1 MAKLYL
7 DSNETFILSSATTVF
22 GRAGGSE
29 KIVINAS
36 ATNVVVDANIERVD
50 FAGNVSAFTFQ
61 GTGNQIK
68 VYSGGTLV
76 ATSTV
81 QEGNTGT
88 LMAFANGTV
97 AVKVGVGGMTLGG
110 SAVSATAGTVTP
122 ISIDTGSASTA
133 TGGSGGTGSQTIAV
147 SAAGSVTETSATNTT
162 FNIAS
167 GTYTYNIAGFGTGDK
182 LAFPT
187 AGLATIINASTSDG
201 IVDVQYAN
209 AGQTVTIHLTGIPS
223 ATDATIL
230 GTSSFN
236 TAFGAG
242 SLN

>member
-1 MAKLYL
+1 MARLYL
-7 DSNETFILSSATTVF
+7 DSNETFILSSTTTIY

-29 KIVINAS
+29 KVIINAS
-36 ATNVVVDANIERVD
+36 ATNVIADANVERVD
-50 FAGNVSAFTFQ
+50 FAGDVSSFTFQ
-61 GTGNQIK
+61 ATGNQIK
-68 VYSGGTLV
+68 VYSGGALV

-81 QEGNTGT
+81 QESSTGT

-97 AVKVGVGGMTLGG
+97 SAKIGVGGMTLGG
-110 SAVSATAGTVTP
+110 SAVSSTAGAVTP
-122 ISIDTGSASTA
+122 VTIDTGSVSAA
-133 TGGSGGTGSQTIAV
+133 TGGSQTIAV

-167 GTYTYNIAGFGTGDK
+167 GTYTYNIAGFSAGDK
-182 LAFPT
+182 LVFPT
-187 AGLATIINASTSDG
+187 AGLATINNTSFSDG
-201 IVDVQYAN
+201 IVDVLYAN

-223 ATDATIL
+223 ATDATIF

-236 TAFGAG
+236 TAFGSG